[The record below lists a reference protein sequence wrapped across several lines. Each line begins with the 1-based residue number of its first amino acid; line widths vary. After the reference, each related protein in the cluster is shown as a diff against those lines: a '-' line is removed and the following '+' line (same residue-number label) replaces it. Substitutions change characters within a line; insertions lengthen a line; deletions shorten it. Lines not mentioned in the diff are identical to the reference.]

1 MTQYKTVFKQNL
13 TKEYIY
19 ILGFIR
25 KQIESIESDVPIRRD
40 SDWQK
45 AREGILRE
53 LEWLMSGLT
62 HTDEVVEKELK

>member
-1 MTQYKTVFKQNL
+1 MTQYKTVFKQDL
-13 TKEYIY
+13 TKEYTY

>member
-1 MTQYKTVFKQNL
+1 MTQYKTVFKQDL

>member
-1 MTQYKTVFKQNL
+1 MTQYKTVFKQDL

-25 KQIESIESDVPIRRD
+25 KQIESIQSDVPIRRE
-40 SDWQK
+40 

-53 LEWLMSGLT
+53 LEWLMSRLT
-62 HTDEVVEKELK
+62 HTNEVVEKELK

>member
-1 MTQYKTVFKQNL
+1 MTQYKTVFKQDL

-25 KQIESIESDVPIRRD
+25 KQIESIQSDVPIRRD

>member
-1 MTQYKTVFKQNL
+1 MTQYKIVFKQDL

-62 HTDEVVEKELK
+62 HTNEVVEKELG

>member
-13 TKEYIY
+13 TKEYTY

-25 KQIESIESDVPIRRD
+25 KQIESIENDVPIRRD

-53 LEWLMSGLT
+53 LEWLMNGLT
-62 HTDEVVEKELK
+62 YTNEVVEKELG

>member
-1 MTQYKTVFKQNL
+1 MTQYKTVFKQDL
-13 TKEYIY
+13 TKEYTY

-25 KQIESIESDVPIRRD
+25 KQIESIENDVPIRRD
-40 SDWQK
+40 SDWQR

-62 HTDEVVEKELK
+62 HTSEAIEKELG

>member
-1 MTQYKTVFKQNL
+1 MTQYKTVFKQDL
-13 TKEYIY
+13 TKEYTY

-62 HTDEVVEKELK
+62 HTNEVVEKELK

>member
-62 HTDEVVEKELK
+62 HTIEVVEKELA

>member
-1 MTQYKTVFKQNL
+1 VTQYKTVFKQDL

-62 HTDEVVEKELK
+62 HTDEVVEEELA

>member
-1 MTQYKTVFKQNL
+1 VTQYKTVFKQDL

-62 HTDEVVEKELK
+62 HTIEVVEKELA